1 MEVGLNIYTP
11 SSVNIEVHSEMGK
24 HGMHWKMHLRSRR
37 EAEAKKIEEFRLDA
51 EERRHQ
57 EEKLQESLQVSER
70 CPLRL
75 ICA

>member
-1 MEVGLNIYTP
+1 
-11 SSVNIEVHSEMGK
+11 
-24 HGMHWKMHLRSRR
+24 MHLRSRR

-70 CPLRL
+70 GPLRL